1 MTARLST
8 ALTRLPHMLQLRGTG
23 GSHGIMMKDCTNT
36 TVFGV
41 TMHNVGTFFLI
52 DWTGIGNKVS
62 C

>member
-1 MTARLST
+1 MT
-8 ALTRLPHMLQLRGTG
+8 ALTHFARMLQLRGTG
-23 GSHGIMMKDCTNT
+23 GSHGIMLKDCANT

-52 DWTGIGNKVS
+52 DWTGNGSKVS

>member
-1 MTARLST
+1 
-8 ALTRLPHMLQLRGTG
+8 MLQLRGTG
-23 GSHGIMMKDCTNT
+23 GSHGIMLKDCANT

-52 DWTGIGNKVS
+52 DWTGNGSKVS